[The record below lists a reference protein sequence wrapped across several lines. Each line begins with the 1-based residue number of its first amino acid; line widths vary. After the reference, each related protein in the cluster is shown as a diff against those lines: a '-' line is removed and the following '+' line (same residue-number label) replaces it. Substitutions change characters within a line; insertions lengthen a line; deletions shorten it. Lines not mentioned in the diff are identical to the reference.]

1 METQKKIKLDLTTI
15 NIYELIDQPTL
26 ASYMADGA
34 DAILKQNRPYYEN
47 SQEICVN
54 GIYFALT
61 EFTEADTEFRV
72 LAHYKKSPRSKKTYR
87 YAFGAYNPDKNE
99 LVWFFNAQPYAESR
113 LVAVKTYAALKQ
125 WCDANHPNLLPFAY
139 KK

>member
-26 ASYMADGA
+26 AAYMADGA
-34 DAILKQNRPYYEN
+34 DAILKQNRPYYTG
-47 SQEICVN
+47 SKEISVN
-54 GIYFALT
+54 GIYFAIT
-61 EFTEADTEFRV
+61 EFQEADTDFRV